1 MLPMQEVLLKKSPR
15 AGAGLVTR
23 QWHHGNTGSFNNITS
38 HTASAAN
45 ITNMDYNVNYQQRLA
60 MLTPRESEIAEL
72 LAWGASKKEIPD
84 LLTIRIGQS
93 PISVHTVENIT
104 TSIYSKLQ
112 IQKVSELCT
121 IYFCSRF
128 HISMDLSPLK
138 RKLGIIILLALLIPE
153 LCSASAE
160 MIRPQRLQRSVTRTV
175 RISRKT
181 SKENIYG
188 IEC

>member
-1 MLPMQEVLLKKSPR
+1 
-15 AGAGLVTR
+15 
-23 QWHHGNTGSFNNITS
+23 
-38 HTASAAN
+38 
-45 ITNMDYNVNYQQRLA
+45 MDYNINYQQRLA

-84 LLTIRIGQS
+84 LLTIPGGQP

-128 HISMDLSPLK
+128 HISMDLSPIK
-138 RKLGIIILLALLIPE
+138 RRLAVFVLLVMLLPE
-153 LCSASAE
+153 LCNTSTAMLRPSRIQRTAS
-160 MIRPQRLQRSVTRTV
+160 RVQRL
-175 RISRKT
+175 SRRT
-181 SKENIYG
+181 SKDYIYG